1 MWVQEVKRVNHQSY
15 QLDKIDRNIVR
26 LLQQDARMPHT
37 ELARKVGLSTTPCKE
52 RVRRLEREG
61 VIQHYQAVLNPSA
74 LDRGLVVFVQVTN
87 PARQPMRL
95 TKLEYRFAAGRT
107 TVSEGELELAREV
120 PAGEAVVVEV
130 PILAAAGE
138 APLTLIGKL
147 TAVTDQIVRIFH
159 VSAEVAPA
167 K

>member
-1 MWVQEVKRVNHQSY
+1 MARHLVLSLVLSLASVAGIGCATTRSPELRV
-15 QLDKIDRNIVR
+15 L
-26 LLQQDARMPHT
+26 
-37 ELARKVGLSTTPCKE
+37 
-52 RVRRLEREG
+52 G
-61 VIQHYQAVLNPSA
+61 VHEEP
-74 LDRGLVVFVQVTN
+74 RHEVVFVQVTN

-130 PILAAAGE
+130 PMHAAAGDV
-138 APLTLIGKL
+138 PLTLRGKL
-147 TAVTDQIVRIFH
+147 TAVTDQIVRIFD
-159 VSAEVAPA
+159 VSAEVAPGT